1 MYQLSMLWWRAQAH
15 ERKAP
20 RSSTGRPPLKGE
32 PTSARDSI
40 TKLWLLITERQ
51 FDDEFDLH
59 GNVEGELGDADG
71 APSVGSS
78 LAEDLAQNVRRAVYH
93 LGLAVEA
100 GGGGDVARDLY
111 YSAHVL

>member
-1 MYQLSMLWWRAQAH
+1 
-15 ERKAP
+15 
-20 RSSTGRPPLKGE
+20 LKGE